1 MVGSSGVVPMVPDLL
16 ARRVI
21 DFTAE
26 RVSRQG
32 FAFEVKHSLET
43 LFLFSINQ
51 RNPIPGP
58 PCLGCTLIVVWSDHP
73 DSKRCVCVSV

>member
-32 FAFEVKHSLET
+32 FAFEVET
-43 LFLFSINQ
+43 L
-51 RNPIPGP
+51 P
-58 PCLGCTLIVVWSDHP
+58 
-73 DSKRCVCVSV
+73 